1 MSPLRLVSFALVLA
15 AACATDSTDDQP
27 ESGSGS
33 GSGGAGSGSGT
44 GSGSGSGTGT
54 TAYVPVEGAWHYV
67 DHDVTTTN
75 CPDIVDAGQIA
86 GNFGITDAT
95 SAGFHVIPNDGTN
108 EFDCTLAGA
117 TFDCPSRAAFEEII
131 GSTTLVASVTAE
143 GAFSSSTRGSGTQ
156 NGTVVCTGA
165 GCAALGLATCTFIA
179 TFLIEAE

>member
-1 MSPLRLVSFALVLA
+1 MSRLRLVSFALVLA

-27 ESGSGS
+27 GSGSGS
-33 GSGGAGSGSGT
+33 GSGSGVGSGSGT
-44 GSGSGSGTGT
+44 GSGSGSGTN
-54 TAYVPVEGAWHYV
+54 AYVPVEGAWHYV
-67 DHDVTTTN
+67 DHNVTTTN
-75 CPDIVDAGQIA
+75 CPDLVDAGQIA

-95 SAGFHVIPNDGTN
+95 SAGFHVIPNDGTD

-131 GSTTLVASVTAE
+131 GSTTLVASVTAA
-143 GAFSSSTRGSGTQ
+143 GAFSSSTRGSGSQ